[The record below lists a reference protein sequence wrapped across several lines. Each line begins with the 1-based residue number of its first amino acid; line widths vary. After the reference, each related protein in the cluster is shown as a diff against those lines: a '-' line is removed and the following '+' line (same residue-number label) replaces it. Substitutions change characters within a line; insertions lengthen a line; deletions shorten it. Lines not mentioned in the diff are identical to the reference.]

1 MAEDRRDGV
10 KGGMVPDAMVVTVGT
25 SPVPVLLTICQHEP
39 SAVWLVH
46 SSGDRGTAGH
56 ARRIAEVLGRH
67 RPTMTVRLLDLIA
80 EPGDFA
86 AVRESLTR
94 PRVELDWPPRVPWRC
109 DYTGGTAVMAVEL
122 VAAHLA
128 AHGPSRAGWRSYWYE
143 AGGQVRYDDGD
154 HASCRVPEFFDLV
167 TVARLHG
174 FGWREV
180 KGFRS
185 LDVQDVRWAESLCG
199 LAHAEFSGDSE
210 PDDPAGL
217 PPADAAL
224 VRTVRASDEKSGKA
238 SGDALELIVAA
249 LLARAGQL
257 GGELPRPDE
266 VLVKFEVAPLD
277 LHPGGDRVEI
287 DVVARYGQQV
297 LAVSCKNTSDA
308 LKNTAAAVGKVYQ
321 EAQAL
326 FGGATRRV
334 LVTALA
340 KSAAATGSHPVEPG
354 FTDLLLGPGLTWRS
368 PYVLTEGDL
377 RRMLAEVT
385 AAPRRSSRTPE
396 LSRML
401 RDRLGLGTVARRPA
415 VALRDEI
422 GPFDLGRTLVTTLS
436 GNALAMVASG
446 RGLQVRHIAVLE
458 GASRAGADE
467 LKQALGAADATVD
480 RVPVDMSDVPELI
493 RRITWVID
501 CCARAGQPVV
511 IDITGGTKAVSVAG
525 YLAANAVAQGDVRL
539 CYSDIWT
546 GQRRWRNDKPKKL
559 AKLNTSIQGLLNLS
573 CRMPGAVE
581 FGHLDDL
588 SEFVGSDHPS
598 ERLLGQVMR
607 RLTDGA
613 GDDRIL
619 VRPKLFR
626 PGEYEQNRDWL
637 PRCAVLIAGNRL
649 IGLYAH
655 GKLTSMGK
663 DKGLGEAMF
672 VDALVAAL
680 GGDIARS
687 LFVTSQDRDR
697 ALSTLENG
705 RLRALVRRP
714 FPPRVLCRADAE
726 DVIHDDAELAELV
739 EWMTA

>member
-1 MAEDRRDGV
+1 
-10 KGGMVPDAMVVTVGT
+10 MVPEAMVVTVGT

-46 SSGDRGTAGH
+46 SSGERGTASH
-56 ARRIAEVLGRH
+56 ACRIAEVLGEH
-67 RPTMTVRLLDLIA
+67 RPAMTVRLVDLDA

-86 AVRESLTR
+86 AVRDSLAR
-94 PRVELDWPPRVPWRC
+94 PRNELDWPPRGPWRC

-128 AHGPSRAGWRSYWYE
+128 AHGPSRAGWRSYWNE

-154 HASCRVPEFFDLV
+154 HAPCRVPEFFDLV

-174 FGWREV
+174 FAWREV

-185 LDVQDVRWAESLCG
+185 LDLQDARWAESVCA
-199 LAHAEFSGDSE
+199 LAHAVLAGSAE

-217 PPADAAL
+217 SPADAAL
-224 VRTVRASDEKSGKA
+224 VRTVRASDQKSGKA
-238 SGDALELIVAA
+238 SGDSLELIVAA

-287 DVVARYGQQV
+287 DVVARYGQRI

-340 KSAAATGSHPVEPG
+340 KSAAATDSHPVEPG
-354 FTDLLLGPGLTWRS
+354 FTDLLLGPGLIWRS

-385 AAPRRSSRTPE
+385 ASPRRSSRTSDSSRTSE

-401 RDRLGLGTVARRPA
+401 RDRLGLGAAARRPG
-415 VALRDEI
+415 VALRGKI
-422 GPFDLGRTLVTTLS
+422 GPFDVGLTLVTTLS

-446 RGLQVRHIAVLE
+446 RGLPVRHIAVLE

-467 LKQALGAADATVD
+467 LLRAIGAADATVD
-480 RVPVDMSDVPELI
+480 QVPVDMSDVPELI
-493 RRITWVID
+493 SQITWVID

-525 YLAANAVAQGDVRL
+525 YLVASAADQGEVRL

-546 GQRRWRNDKPKKL
+546 GQRRWRDGGPERL
-559 AKLNTSIQGLLNLS
+559 AELNTSIEGLLNLS
-573 CRMPGAVE
+573 SRRPGAVE
-581 FGHLDDL
+581 FGRLDDL
-588 SEFVGSDHPS
+588 SEFTGSDHPS

-607 RLTDGA
+607 RLTA
-613 GDDRIL
+613 GDKSERIL
-619 VRPKLFR
+619 VRPKLFQ
-626 PGEYEQNRDWL
+626 PGESEQNRDWL

-655 GKLTSMGK
+655 SKLTSMG
-663 DKGLGEAMF
+663 KGLGEAMF
-672 VDALVAAL
+672 VDALVAAI

-697 ALSTLENG
+697 TLSILETG

-726 DVIHDDAELAELV
+726 DVIRDNVKLAELV
-739 EWMTA
+739 EWMIS

>member
-1 MAEDRRDGV
+1 ML
-10 KGGMVPDAMVVTVGT
+10 PDAMVVTVGT

-39 SAVWLVH
+39 SVVWLVH
-46 SSGDRGTAGH
+46 SSGDRGTASH
-56 ARRIAEVLGRH
+56 ARRIAEVLGEH
-67 RPTMTVRLLDLIA
+67 RSTMTVRLIDLDA

-86 AVRESLTR
+86 AVRESLAR
-94 PRVELDWPPRVPWRC
+94 PRSELDWPPRGPWRC

-128 AHGPSRAGWRSYWYE
+128 AHGPSRAGWRSYWNE

-154 HASCRVPEFFDLV
+154 HAPCRVPEFFDLV
-167 TVARLHG
+167 TVARLHA
-174 FGWREV
+174 WRV
-180 KGFRS
+180 TRFKS
-185 LDVQDVRWAESLCG
+185 LDLQDARWAESLCG
-199 LAHAEFSGDSE
+199 LAYAVLTGSAG
-210 PDDPAGL
+210 PDDAAGL
-217 PPADAAL
+217 SFADAAL
-224 VRTVRASDEKSGKA
+224 VRKVRASDKDSVQESGN
-238 SGDALELIVAA
+238 SLELIVAA

-257 GGELPRPDE
+257 GGDLPRPDE
-266 VLVKFEVAPLD
+266 VLVNFEVAPLD

-297 LAVSCKNTSDA
+297 LAISCKNTSDA

-340 KSAAATGSHPVEPG
+340 KSDAGGSRPVEPG

-377 RRMLAEVT
+377 QRMLGEACT
-385 AAPRRSSRTPE
+385 SPRRSKRTPE

-401 RDRLGLGTVARRPA
+401 QNRLGLGAGARRPD
-415 VALRDEI
+415 VVSRDEI
-422 GPFDLGRTLVTTLS
+422 GPFDVGQTLVTTLS

-446 RGLQVRHIAVLE
+446 RGLEVRHIAVLE
-458 GASRAGADE
+458 GASRAGVDE
-467 LKQALGAADATVD
+467 LRRAIGAEDATID

-501 CCARAGQPVV
+501 CCARAEQPVV

-525 YLAANAVAQGDVRL
+525 YLAASTANHADVRL
-539 CYSDIWT
+539 CYSDIRT
-546 GQRRWRNDKPKKL
+546 GLRRWRDGKPEPL
-559 AKLNTSIQGLLNLS
+559 AKLNTSIEGLLNLS
-573 CRMPGAVE
+573 SRVPGVVKFPRVDSNE
-581 FGHLDDL
+581 FAGSGHQ
-588 SEFVGSDHPS
+588 S
-598 ERLLGQVMR
+598 ERLLAQLMC
-607 RLTDGA
+607 RLIEGA
-613 GDDRIL
+613 EADRIL
-619 VRPKLFR
+619 VRPQLFQ
-626 PGEYEQNRDWL
+626 PGESDPDRDWL
-637 PRCAVLIAGNRL
+637 PRCAVLIVGNRL

-655 GKLTSMGK
+655 GKLTSMRK
-663 DKGLGEAMF
+663 DEGLGEAMF

-687 LFVTSQDRDR
+687 LFVTSQDRDLKLS
-697 ALSTLENG
+697 ALESG

-714 FPPRVLCRADAE
+714 FPPRVLCRADAQ
-726 DVIHDDAELAELV
+726 DVIDDDAKLAELV